1 MRRTIDKVPSLLNRL
16 DNASARLRR
25 SVGAVRR
32 EPGGAVDAS
41 QAANQEDSPV
51 PEHLRPVR
59 SDSALD
65 QSIAALQAVVWI
77 AAFVQS
83 IFNEIRGRS
92 DG

>member
-1 MRRTIDKVPSLLNRL
+1 MTDKVPTLLDRL

-32 EPGGAVDAS
+32 DHAGEIEAGKPVEARPPEP
-41 QAANQEDSPV
+41 
-51 PEHLRPVR
+51 LRPVR

-83 IFNEIRGRS
+83 VFNEIRGRS
-92 DG
+92 GRDE